1 MSKLNTEE
9 QMTKTKLRK
18 EIIDQ
23 FDYLSPRDLMVIF
36 ELIFGMGE
44 VQLDEVDWS
53 K

>member
-1 MSKLNTEE
+1 MNEAQE
-9 QMTKTKLRK
+9 TKTSIKK

-23 FDYLSPRDLMVIF
+23 FDYLSPKELMIIF
-36 ELIFGMGE
+36 ELIFGMGQ

>member
-1 MSKLNTEE
+1 MNET
-9 QMTKTKLRK
+9 QATKTSIKK

-23 FDYLSPRDLMVIF
+23 FDYLSPKELMVIF

>member
-1 MSKLNTEE
+1 MSEKQL
-9 QMTKTKLRK
+9 TKTSIKK

-23 FDYLSPRDLMVIF
+23 FDYLSPTELMVIF

-44 VQLDEVDWS
+44 VQLDEVDWR

>member
-1 MSKLNTEE
+1 MNEK
-9 QMTKTKLRK
+9 QMTKTSITK

-23 FDYLSPRDLMVIF
+23 FDSLSPTELMVIF

>member
-1 MSKLNTEE
+1 MSEKQL
-9 QMTKTKLRK
+9 TKTSIKK

-23 FDYLSPRDLMVIF
+23 FDYLSPTELMVIF

-44 VQLDEVDWS
+44 VQLNEVDWS

>member
-1 MSKLNTEE
+1 MNEK
-9 QMTKTKLRK
+9 QMTKTSITK

-23 FDYLSPRDLMVIF
+23 FDYLSPTELMVIF

>member
-1 MSKLNTEE
+1 MSEE
-9 QMTKTKLRK
+9 QLTKTSIKK

-23 FDYLSPRDLMVIF
+23 FDYLSPTELMVIF

-44 VQLDEVDWS
+44 VQLNEVDWS

>member
-1 MSKLNTEE
+1 MSEE
-9 QMTKTKLRK
+9 QLTKTSIKK

-23 FDYLSPRDLMVIF
+23 FDYLSPTELMIIF
-36 ELIFGMGE
+36 ELIFGLGE

>member
-1 MSKLNTEE
+1 MNEK
-9 QMTKTKLRK
+9 QMTKTSITK
-18 EIIDQ
+18 EIVDQ
-23 FDYLSPRDLMVIF
+23 FDSLSPTELMVIF

>member
-1 MSKLNTEE
+1 MNEE
-9 QMTKTKLRK
+9 QMTKTSIKK

-23 FDYLSPRDLMVIF
+23 FDYLSPTELMVIF